1 MAYGEELPMPNVE
14 KLFKPLKT
22 IVTRGWVKLTS
33 NTLLQRI
40 HQHQYL
46 RDLRN
51 KLLHLHKMLLE
62 TERIAYEQVSGRV
75 SSGELLQL
83 VIAHEQFAWLHQISE
98 IVVQVD
104 EMLQADEPIL
114 LDDFQKLIA
123 DVRTLIVPLETGN
136 TFERKYYNALQR
148 EPGAVLAHAE
158 ISRFLTD

>member
-1 MAYGEELPMPNVE
+1 M
-14 KLFKPLKT
+14 
-22 IVTRGWVKLTS
+22 TS

-51 KLLHLHKMLLE
+51 KLLHLHRVLLE
-62 TERIAYEQVSGRV
+62 TERIAYEQVRGRV

-83 VIAHEQFAWLHQISE
+83 VIDHEQFAWLHRISGL
-98 IVVQVD
+98 VVQID

-114 LDDFQKLIA
+114 LDDVQNLTA
-123 DVRTLIVPLETGN
+123 NARTLFAPSETGN
-136 TFERKYYNALQR
+136 GFARKYYNALQR

-158 ISRFLTD
+158 ITKLLASNK